1 MPGIYIP
8 NAEIP
13 ESGCFFVGLDNTHG
27 KDKTIITVE
36 RMLGNSDMRTVIGSY
51 ELIPTRGDL
60 YEEYVFDGKKWVPH
74 VSERR
79 AEHEA

>member
-1 MPGIYIP
+1 MPGIFIP

-51 ELIPTRGDL
+51 ELIPTHGDV
-60 YEEYVFDGKKWVPH
+60 YEAFVRQNGEWVPYR
-74 VSERR
+74 E
-79 AEHEA
+79 

>member
-36 RMLGNSDMRTVIGSY
+36 RMLGNSDRRTVIGSY
-51 ELIPTRGDL
+51 ELIPIHGDL
-60 YEEYVFDGKKWVPH
+60 YEAYIFNGGKWVPYVGKEVTDH
-74 VSERR
+74 
-79 AEHEA
+79 A

>member
-13 ESGCFFVGLDNTHG
+13 ESGCFFFGLDNTHG

-36 RMLGNSDMRTVIGSY
+36 RMLGNSDRRVVLGSY
-51 ELIPTRGDL
+51 ELIPVRGDL
-60 YEEYVFDGKKWVPH
+60 YEEYTCKGGKWVPH
-74 VSERR
+74 ISK
-79 AEHEA
+79 EADDV

>member
-27 KDKTIITVE
+27 KDEAIITVE
-36 RMLGNSDMRTVIGSY
+36 RMVGNSDRRIVLGSY
-51 ELIPTRGDL
+51 KLVPTKGDL
-60 YEEYVFDGKKWVPH
+60 YEAYICKDGKWVPH
-74 VSERR
+74 VGKEDTD
-79 AEHEA
+79 A